1 MSQDTPFDFISR
13 TDILAGFLL
22 RRARNLLFAI
32 ENRVAY
38 LKSLSRQE
46 MDRFLT
52 AEQAKQNDLLF
63 LESFSLG
70 KRPPVKISIQDIERY
85 APQWAFLAPA
95 SANLR
100 AALIHHLAEKY
111 SFAHQAV
118 PQLRAAL
125 ALDDETVAA
134 AYQRIYQQPLS
145 SVYAPQTSPT
155 ERLRWLWAGVGRW
168 VDNLPPAW
176 SVFALTLTETVGAGI
191 LALPIVL
198 AGLGPLPAAVLLIVL
213 GLFNVLTIA
222 FMAEAITR
230 SGTNRYGQAF
240 IGKVIASYLGNG
252 SSLIFSV
259 GMFLLCLF
267 MVQAY
272 YLGFSASMET
282 VTGLPAEVW
291 VAALF
296 ALGLYFVIR
305 EALNATVATS
315 LLIGLLNIAIILVLS
330 LLASFYI
337 APANLTRMNV
347 PLVGGQPFDPSILR
361 LIFGVVMLSYFGHL
375 SINTCARMVI
385 RRDPSGRSLMRGG
398 VAAQFTAMF
407 LYVVWVVVVSSV
419 LDAKA
424 LASETGTVLA
434 PLAQVVG
441 AAVPVLGTI
450 FVVLSMGMTSIQ
462 LSMALYNLVRERLPV
477 ISRPTITLPRRQGRL
492 VLEKRGGRLRL
503 TLTYLGLVDNEPHL
517 RLDVHNG
524 DQTRRFEIAPGE
536 RWDLNALAGQLTGHA
551 AVNESLALEV
561 VQAGPHSLCL
571 RLDTSLSVSYEGEW
585 DRTGLSAAQFLT
597 LDEAQQKLVTWLVRQ
612 RSASLADVAACLGG
626 DEQTAAEILSLMAD
640 EGLVVE
646 TQVDGQTRY
655 QALFGYTRKRAV
667 PERVETGGGTPAA
680 EPGKPATL
688 QLPWWKRLLAH
699 PYGRLALSISPIVVA
714 FLMAERSLATGADSF
729 SALLGFIGVIAIPIL
744 GGIFSTLLIHS
755 SRRKGEMLPGRVFR
769 FLAHPVVL
777 ATVFLVNLTGLLI
790 HAWLWEDAFQR
801 FCALAAGLLTVGMAI
816 LAYRHGAFNRRMSAL
831 LVRDER
837 DGPTHQ
843 AHFVA
848 VANGEALEAE
858 VQIEGQQTGSLRL
871 ASGAIPNLPTLQRIV
886 LHLPARR
893 VSELLVWVSHLPT
906 EGPALSPARQA
917 YITTPG
923 AAPRPYDLD
932 ASDGRLIVPHSQTAC
947 QVEVCFETLDN

>member
-1 MSQDTPFDFISR
+1 MSSQDTPFDFVSR

-32 ENRVAY
+32 ESRTAY

-70 KRPPVKISIQDIERY
+70 KRPPLKISIQDIERY
-85 APQWAFLAPA
+85 APQWAFLAPT

-111 SFAHQAV
+111 TFTHQAV

-125 ALDDETVAA
+125 ALDDEAVAA

-145 SVYAPQTSPT
+145 GVYAPQTSPT

-198 AGLGPLPAAVLLIVL
+198 AGLGPLPAAVLLIVF
-213 GLFNVLTIA
+213 GLFNVLTMA

-252 SSLIFSV
+252 GSLIFSV

-282 VTGLPAEVW
+282 VTGLPAAVW

-330 LLASFYI
+330 LLAAFHI
-337 APANLTRMNV
+337 DPANLTRMNV
-347 PLVGGQPFDPSILR
+347 PFVGGRPFDPSILR

-398 VAAQFTAMF
+398 VAAQFTVMF
-407 LYVVWVVVVSSV
+407 LYVVWVVVVSSA
-419 LDAKA
+419 LDAA
-424 LASETGTVLA
+424 TLASEAGTVLA
-434 PLAQVVG
+434 PLANVVG
-441 AAVPVLGTI
+441 TAVPVLGTI
-450 FVVLSMGMTSIQ
+450 FVILSMGMTSIQ
-462 LSMALYNLVRERLPV
+462 LSIASYGLIEERLPV
-477 ISRPTITLPRRQGRL
+477 VSRPTITLPRRQGRL
-492 VLEKRGGRLRL
+492 VLEKRGGHLRL
-503 TLTYLGLVDNEPHL
+503 TLTYLGLVDNEPRL
-517 RLDVHNG
+517 RLDVHRG

-536 RWDLNALAGQLTGHA
+536 RWDLTALHT
-551 AVNESLALEV
+551 AVSESLSLEV
-561 VQAGPHSLCL
+561 VQASPHSLCL

-626 DEQTAAEILSLMAD
+626 DEQTAAEILALMAA

-667 PERVETGGGTPAA
+667 PERVKTDGAA
-680 EPGKPATL
+680 PPTVEAPGVFR
-688 QLPWWKRLLAH
+688 LPWWKRALAH
-699 PYGRLALSISPIVVA
+699 RYGRLALSALPGLCA
-714 FLMAERSLATGADSF
+714 FLMAERSLISGTDSF
-729 SALLGFIGVIAIPIL
+729 SAVLSFIGVITIPVL
-744 GGIFSTLLIHS
+744 GGVFSTLLIHS
-755 SRRKGEMLPGRVFR
+755 SRRKGEMIPGRVFR
-769 FLAHPVVL
+769 FLAHPLVL

-801 FCALAAGLLTVGMAI
+801 LCALAAGLLTVGM
-816 LAYRHGAFNRRMSAL
+816 LLLLYRNGAFNRRMSAL

-837 DGPTHQ
+837 DGPSPQ
-843 AHFVA
+843 AHFA
-848 VANGEALEAE
+848 AAANGEALEAE
-858 VQIEGQQTGSLRL
+858 VQIEGQHTSRRLRL
-871 ASGAIPNLPTLQRIV
+871 ASGIIPDFPALQHIIF
-886 LHLPARR
+886 HLPARR

-923 AAPRPYDLD
+923 AAPRLYDLD
-932 ASDGRLIVPHSQTAC
+932 AGDGRLIVPHGETAC
-947 QVEVCFETLDN
+947 QVEIRFTDPDQD